1 MKRKNLPATEREK
14 VPGYH
19 PIQRALA
26 NAPAARRRLL
36 ELAMN
41 EAEALA
47 WQSGVPN
54 LVFLTLA
61 EEKLDALNTWLAR
74 QEKVRVR
81 SAQWSL
87 TE

>member
-1 MKRKNLPATEREK
+1 MKMNLALPPTREK

-19 PIQRALA
+19 PLQRALA
-26 NAPAARRRLL
+26 NAPLDRRRMLD
-36 ELAMN
+36 LAVN

-47 WQSGVPN
+47 WQSGVPG

-61 EEKLDALNTWLAR
+61 EEKLDAVNRWLDR
-74 QEKVRVR
+74 QEKLRIR

-87 TE
+87 AE

>member
-1 MKRKNLPATEREK
+1 METASLPTATREK

-26 NAPAARRRLL
+26 NAPEPRKRLI
-36 ELAMN
+36 ELALN

-47 WQSGVPN
+47 WETGVPD

-61 EEKLDALNTWLAR
+61 EEKLDALNGWLDR

-87 TE
+87 SE